1 MKTPI
6 RTCSSLFPA
15 IGLVLGLSAPAQ
27 QMPEDRSKG
36 AAAVTLE
43 QTKTWLY
50 KLASEEFAG
59 RGTGQEGF
67 RLAAEYMRDQFRDMG
82 LRPSMSA
89 TGDANDQ
96 GSYFQTVPWS
106 ATKVDMK
113 KSSLTFSNSE
123 TKLVIPGDRLSGTI
137 SGSLDMSGE
146 VALVTDPA
154 DLEDSEVAGKIV
166 VVVIDSTARSGRR
179 GGAQFQVMRAL
190 QGKDQKGLLF
200 AQKEPITRPLAGRS
214 GAIRGNRAMRG
225 ARRFPGAIA
234 FGGKDLDALMQMAGA
249 APDAEG
255 VRNLDIKADLRV
267 VAEDKGAPAFN
278 VIGILP
284 GADPELRDEY
294 VVIGSHL
301 DHLGERNGEIYY
313 GADDD
318 ASGTTGVLAVAKM
331 FTENPTKPRRSIL
344 FVGFCGEERGLIGSA
359 YFVDNSP
366 IPLSS
371 IVGELQLDMIGRDEE
386 ANSES
391 RGADRN
397 EKAEDN
403 RNTLHLVGTQKLSP
417 ELHEVCMNK
426 NEVAGFELEWDQEGM
441 FGRSDHANFARYGV
455 PVAFFFTGLHRDYH
469 RPTDT
474 PDKIHFE
481 KLLRV
486 ATYVYDIAFE
496 LAQMDGRPEI
506 DPKLWQAYRGKRQQ
520 QPAAPMKGGK

>member
-1 MKTPI
+1 MKTL
-6 RTCSSLFPA
+6 TCSWPHLFLT
-15 IGLVLGLSAPAQ
+15 IGIALCTVAPAQ
-27 QMPEDRSKG
+27 QLPKDRSEG
-36 AAAVTLE
+36 AAAVTVE
-43 QTKTWLY
+43 QTKTGLY

-67 RLAAEYMRDQFRDMG
+67 RLAAEYMREQFRDMG
-82 LRPSMSA
+82 LRPGMSS

-96 GSYFQTVPWS
+96 SSYYQTVPWS
-106 ATKVDMK
+106 ATKVDMA

-146 VALVTDPA
+146 AVLVTDPA
-154 DLEDSEVAGKIV
+154 DLADGDVAGKVVIV
-166 VVVIDSTARSGRR
+166 VVDGSRRSGRR

-200 AQKEPITRPLAGRS
+200 AQEQPISRPLAGRS

-225 ARRFPGAIA
+225 ARRFPGAIS
-234 FGGKDLDALMQMAGA
+234 FGGKDLKALMQMVGD
-249 APDAEG
+249 APDAQG
-255 VRNLDIKADLRV
+255 IRDLDISADLRV
-267 VAEDKGAPAFN
+267 VAEDKGAPAYN

-284 GADPELRDEY
+284 GTDPKLRDEY

-301 DHLGERNGEIYY
+301 DHLGERNGRIYY

-331 FTENPTKPRRSIL
+331 FTENSTKPKRSIL

-359 YFVDNSP
+359 YFVDNPP

-371 IVGELQLDMIGRDEE
+371 IVGELQMDMIGRDEE

-417 ELHEVCMNK
+417 RLHAVCMEK
-426 NEVAGFELEWDQEGM
+426 NDDARFELEWDQEGM
-441 FGRSDHANFARYGV
+441 FGRSDHANFARHGV
-455 PVAFFFTGLHRDYH
+455 PVAFFFTGLHGDYH
-469 RPTDT
+469 QPTDT
-474 PDKIHFE
+474 PDKIHYE

-520 QPAAPMKGGK
+520 QPAAPMSGGK